1 MTADPTKPLRIETA
15 SSVVLLDTLQQ
26 YFHAFAHAI
35 RADRAAGQACTAAFV
50 DGLAGTMALVIAGG
64 HGSKEDVL
72 ESTIAKLREAVDRDL
87 RYQKAK
93 LS

>member
-1 MTADPTKPLRIETA
+1 MTTDPTKPLRFETA
-15 SSVVLLDTLQQ
+15 SSLVARDLIAQF
-26 YFHAFAHAI
+26 FHAFAHVI
-35 RADRAAGQACTAAFV
+35 RGDRAAGKACTATMI

-87 RYQKAK
+87 QHQRK
-93 LS
+93 LLS